1 MLRSFKD
8 VLDSAK
14 GRGPI
19 RVAVAAA
26 QDPEV
31 MEAIQAGIQA
41 NLIEA
46 ILVGD
51 ASLIG
56 PMAKALGITAQ
67 VRIVHEMDMAEASL
81 LAAGCV
87 RNGEAQVL
95 MKGLVNSSTFLKAAL
110 DAERGLRSGRLLSHL
125 VAMEIPGAPK
135 LSFFTDGGMNIAPN
149 LEEKKQILA
158 NAVEAMIQMGVEV
171 PRVAVL
177 CANEQVS
184 PKMQATVDAQA
195 LVEAWEAGAFPD
207 CIVEGPI
214 AMDVALSPL
223 AAQHKGLHSQISGD
237 VDLFLM
243 PNIEAGN
250 MVTKVLLHYTASK
263 FGGVIVG
270 ATHPIVMVSRSNTA
284 ADKLN
289 AIAMAA
295 LVYRP
300 AGSQLERA
308 AQSAATV

>member
-1 MLRSFKD
+1 MLTSFQHL
-8 VLDSAK
+8 LDLAK
-14 GRGPI
+14 ARGPI

-46 ILVGD
+46 VLVGD
-51 ASLIG
+51 ADLIR
-56 PMAKALGITAQ
+56 PLAEELGISARVQ
-67 VRIVHEMDMAEASL
+67 IVHEADATRASL

-87 RNGEAQVL
+87 RDGEAQVL
-95 MKGLVNSSTFLKAAL
+95 MKGLVNSSTFLRAAL
-110 DAERGLRSGRLLSHL
+110 DPERGLRSGRLLSHL

-135 LSFFTDGGMNIAPN
+135 LSFFTDGGMNIAPD

-158 NAVEAMIQMGVEV
+158 NALEAMIQMGVEV

-184 PKMQATVDAQA
+184 PKMPATVDAQA

-214 AMDVALSPL
+214 AMDVALNPL
-223 AAQHKGLHSQISGD
+223 AAQHKGLESRVSGD

-243 PNIEAGN
+243 PNIESGN

-270 ATHPIVMVSRSNTA
+270 ASHPIVMVSRSNTA
-284 ADKLN
+284 EDKLN

-295 LVYRP
+295 LICRP
-300 AGSQLERA
+300 AGA
-308 AQSAATV
+308 